1 MRESSSGLWKL
12 LVSEV
17 GLRHGFGCGESDGEF
32 VLSGAAGVRIVLPST
47 RLARRVAR
55 APRQLW
61 AALVGDRLEMQ
72 IADLTAGHLEMARLE
87 SVRPLLRTRL
97 CSARTKGLINDVR
110 RLVAPG
116 LLQRVLVDFGEIMIP
131 VTYAAALRWGA
142 QESDLFEIAE
152 RNTRAEGGLDL
163 MAAEIDGMDDV
174 DMQMLYGASD
184 FVTAHVRWLD
194 DYPVVGPWGALLVIP
209 GHTHLLVHPITGPTV
224 FAGTSL
230 LAQLLVAG
238 EAESRPVSRSIYW
251 WRNRITVDIAATI
264 RGSGDRMEVVPADH
278 LEALLAIMRRDGNDR
293 FPRT

>member
-1 MRESSSGLWKL
+1 MRESSSGLLRL
-12 LVSEV
+12 LVNEV
-17 GLRHGFGCGESDGEF
+17 ALRHGYGCEEIGGEF
-32 VLSGAAGVRIVLPST
+32 VLTGAVGGRVVLPCT
-47 RLARRVAR
+47 RLDRRMAR

-61 AALVGDRLEMQ
+61 SALIADRLDTQ
-72 IADLTAGHLEMARLE
+72 IADLAAGHLDQSRLE

-116 LLQRVLVDFGEIMIP
+116 LLQRVLVDFGDIMAP
-131 VTYAAALRWGA
+131 VTYAGAQRWGA
-142 QESDLFEIAE
+142 KESDLFEIAE

-163 MAAEIDGMDDV
+163 TAAEIDGMDDV
-174 DMQMLYGASD
+174 DIQMLYGASD

-238 EAESRPVSRSIYW
+238 EAESPPIGRSIYW
-251 WRNRITVDIAATI
+251 WRNRITVDIAATV

-278 LEALLAIMRRDGNDR
+278 LESLLEIMRRA
-293 FPRT
+293 

>member
-1 MRESSSGLWKL
+1 MRESSSGLLKL
-12 LVSEV
+12 LVNEV
-17 GLRHGFGCGESDGEF
+17 ALGHGYACGESAGEF
-32 VLSGAAGVRIVLPST
+32 VLTGRGSRRIVLPFT
-47 RLARRVAR
+47 RLERRVAR

-61 AALVGDRLEMQ
+61 STLVRDRLEMQ
-72 IADLTAGHLEMARLE
+72 IADLAAGHLDTSRLA

-116 LLQRVLVDFGEIMIP
+116 LLQRVLIDFGDIMTP
-131 VTYAAALRWGA
+131 VTYSNAQGWGA
-142 QESDLFEIAE
+142 TESDLFDIAE
-152 RNTRAEGGLDL
+152 HNTRAASRLDL
-163 MAAEIDGMDDV
+163 TAADIDGMDDV
-174 DMQMLYGASD
+174 DIQMLYGATD

-209 GHTHLLVHPITGPTV
+209 GHTHLLIHPITGPTV

-238 EAESRPVSRSIYW
+238 EAESRPVSRAIYW

-264 RGSGDRMEVVPADH
+264 RGTGDWMEVVPADH
-278 LEALLAIMRRDGNDR
+278 LESLLEIMRRD
-293 FPRT
+293 